1 LSIKSKATFDVG
13 PATNGTG
20 SRDIRVKLTEKERKR
35 VTDMIK
41 NARSI
46 KEMEE
51 LEKML
56 SEGKIPG
63 GILDDTM
70 EE

>member
-1 LSIKSKATFDVG
+1 MSTKSNSTFDAG
-13 PATNGTG
+13 PATNGIG
-20 SRDIRVKLTEKERKR
+20 SRDIRVKLTHKEHKR

-41 NARSI
+41 NAMSI
-46 KEMEE
+46 REIED

-63 GILDDTM
+63 GILDALK
-70 EE
+70 E